1 MWHIGPYTL
10 VGHGPIIDIAASKII
25 CERKVGEK
33 QPHCNEIVHF
43 NSNEFKDGEPKTLE
57 TLNKITKLVNSELS
71 PLIPAKKKIGMGVD
85 TILAAPAIGFVDASV
100 PGVPGHS
107 LHDNE
112 LKEIL
117 KPIHPASIKSSLAVE
132 QKNKNKQ
139 KCKSNCGCKKQE
151 QSDNNSDTTD
161 DDDNNDEQLESDD
174 SEKESDMET
183 DDDDDDCLQV
193 DDVSEHLVPVNEFQ
207 NGIDDMYHMIKV
219 TGEDL
224 VAVKCNRLKKLL
236 AEVRADLVGS
246 DYENVVK
253 GLTILVNKECSGISF
268 GEEEVR
274 NQLRMLESSPL
285 KKSLLAE
292 ISLLTNEIEDELYR
306 VRDIFTRLSNIDDY
320 KNLPTMLNR
329 LEQEKLIDAN
339 LSEKLASLSNISYTE
354 LRKLLVAAKP
364 ELLAQQIHY
373 GDDDDDDKET
383 YWKNGR

>member
-1 MWHIGPYTL
+1 
-10 VGHGPIIDIAASKII
+10 
-25 CERKVGEK
+25 
-33 QPHCNEIVHF
+33 
-43 NSNEFKDGEPKTLE
+43 
-57 TLNKITKLVNSELS
+57 
-71 PLIPAKKKIGMGVD
+71 
-85 TILAAPAIGFVDASV
+85 
-100 PGVPGHS
+100 
-107 LHDNE
+107 
-112 LKEIL
+112 
-117 KPIHPASIKSSLAVE
+117 
-132 QKNKNKQ
+132 
-139 KCKSNCGCKKQE
+139 
-151 QSDNNSDTTD
+151 
-161 DDDNNDEQLESDD
+161 
-174 SEKESDMET
+174 
-183 DDDDDDCLQV
+183 
-193 DDVSEHLVPVNEFQ
+193 
-207 NGIDDMYHMIKV
+207 MIKV

-253 GLTILVNKECSGISF
+253 GLTILVNKKCSGLSF

-354 LRKLLVAAKP
+354 LRKLLVAVKP
-364 ELLAQQIHY
+364 ELLAQQIYY
-373 GDDDDDDKET
+373 GDDDDDDDKET
-383 YWKNGR
+383 YWKNVR